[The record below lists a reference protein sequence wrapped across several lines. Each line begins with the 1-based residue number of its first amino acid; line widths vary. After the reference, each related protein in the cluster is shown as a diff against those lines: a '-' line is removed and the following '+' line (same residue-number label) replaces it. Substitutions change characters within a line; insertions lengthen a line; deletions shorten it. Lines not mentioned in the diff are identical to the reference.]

1 MEIAQGENGYSQ
13 FGIMCTFLMMFYSQE
28 YQWTLQHTVLS
39 TKDAKKAA
47 LEEFTRAREQNTN
60 VSMVTEEMFELK
72 PRIASH
78 SRYRYGDVT
87 DIKKYTE
94 MLNLVLQQGVCI
106 R

>member
-1 MEIAQGENGYSQ
+1 
-13 FGIMCTFLMMFYSQE
+13 MMFYSQE

-72 PRIASH
+72 PLSLPILAIAM
-78 SRYRYGDVT
+78 
-87 DIKKYTE
+87 E
-94 MLNLVLQQGVCI
+94 MSLTLRSI
-106 R
+106 RKC